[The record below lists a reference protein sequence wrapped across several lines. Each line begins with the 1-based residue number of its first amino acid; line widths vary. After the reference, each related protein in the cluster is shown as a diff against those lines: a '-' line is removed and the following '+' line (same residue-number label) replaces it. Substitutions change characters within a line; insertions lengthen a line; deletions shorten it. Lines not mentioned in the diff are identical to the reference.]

1 MSPDNLEL
9 TELAPDAYSY
19 LKYHLEWVMDPP
31 PFILKRFPD
40 DLIQNIYRVKMK
52 HLAKVAEL
60 EAALVKARGEMFADI
75 AEVIPGRG

>member
-9 TELAPDAYSY
+9 TELAPEAYSH

-40 DLIQNIYRVKMK
+40 DLIQNIYRVKMQ

-60 EAALVKARGEMFADI
+60 EAELIKARGAMFADI
-75 AEVIPGRG
+75 AKVIPGRG